1 MGNVEQ
7 IELFL
12 SFMKSLDAKRFLM
25 ETNTVVCFYID
36 SMNQR
41 REFQQKRP
49 WNMHTSGVLEQ
60 EYTHCLKVRGVVK

>member
-1 MGNVEQ
+1 MGNIEQ

-12 SFMKSLDAKRFLM
+12 PLMKSLDAKRFLM
-25 ETNTVVCFYID
+25 ETNILVCFYIN

-49 WNMHTSGVLEQ
+49 WNMRTSEVLERG
-60 EYTHCLKVRGVVK
+60 YTLCLKVRGVVK

>member
-1 MGNVEQ
+1 MGNIEQ

-12 SFMKSLDAKRFLM
+12 PLMKSLDAKRFLM
-25 ETNTVVCFYID
+25 EANTLVCFYIN

-49 WNMHTSGVLEQ
+49 
-60 EYTHCLKVRGVVK
+60 